1 MIANVVNIN
10 DHGFSDMILN
20 HFDLKNEG
28 VNRKMFTIEMSNTDK
43 DTTYFIS
50 EDKQLLLKLHD
61 ELSDLYCNQL
71 LKDLEYLCSDNNIII
86 VRNNSDKLPKVLTY
100 KEFLDCSKENVH
112 GVMNVSMNDV
122 LFIDEYEQVH
132 ELVLV
137 SGVFHVKSYSNEDL
151 FIFDGSCSHVSN
163 ITQLSS

>member
-10 DHGFSDMILN
+10 DHGFSNMILN
-20 HFDLKNEG
+20 HCDVKNEG

-43 DTTYFIS
+43 DNTYFIS

-61 ELSDLYCNQL
+61 KLSDLYCNQL
-71 LKDLEYLCSDNNIII
+71 FKDLEYLCNDNNIII
-86 VRNNSDKLPKVLTY
+86 VHKNSDKLPKVVTY
-100 KEFLDCSKENVH
+100 EEFLDRSKEDVH

-122 LFIDEYEQVH
+122 LFIDECEQAH

-151 FIFDGSCSHVSN
+151 FTFDGSCSHIN
-163 ITQLSS
+163 DITPLYS

>member
-10 DHGFSDMILN
+10 GHGFSDMTLN
-20 HFDLKNEG
+20 HCDVKNEV

-61 ELSDLYCNQL
+61 KLSDLYCNQL
-71 LKDLEYLCSDNNIII
+71 LKDLEYLCNDNNIII
-86 VRNNSDKLPKVLTY
+86 VSKNSYKLPKVVTH
-100 KEFLDCSKENVH
+100 KEFLDYSKEDVH
-112 GVMNVSMNDV
+112 RVMNVSMSDI
-122 LFIDEYEQVH
+122 LFIDEYEQAH

-151 FIFDGSCSHVSN
+151 SIFDGSCSHVN
-163 ITQLSS
+163 DMTPLFA